1 MSKSST
7 LSPAIIDAALTAT
20 FAGFVGFRASAFA
33 VDTLRAAAK
42 LAKAKLKDIPK
53 QELLDVVRSVADFLS
68 KKGAPPCAKDG
79 TPYAGK
85 RLTQWAHD
93 CVALAAGVKSNSNK
107 TPRQPGN
114 PLIVGAADDMGEPV
128 TVSKKSANATG
139 ATVYHDSVVVPEM
152 RELASKLV
160 SNKNP
165 EVKRLAELVAQFFAA

>member
-53 QELLDVVRSVADFLS
+53 QELLDVVRSVADFLA

-107 TPRQPGN
+107 TPKQPGN
-114 PLIVGAADDMGEPV
+114 PLIDPPEVGDPV
-128 TVSKKSANATG
+128 TVSKKGANESG
-139 ATVYHDSVVVPEM
+139 AVVYHDSVVVPEM
-152 RELASKLV
+152 RELAAKLA
-160 SNKNP
+160 SNKSP
-165 EVKRLAELVAQFFAA
+165 EVKRLAELVSQFFAA